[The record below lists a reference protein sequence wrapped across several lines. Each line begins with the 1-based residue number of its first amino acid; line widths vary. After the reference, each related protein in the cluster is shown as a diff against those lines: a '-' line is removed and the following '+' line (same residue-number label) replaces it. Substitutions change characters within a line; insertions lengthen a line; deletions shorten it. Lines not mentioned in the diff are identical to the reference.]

1 MRLAAWLCLFALL
14 SSAVLAKPAG
24 RSTKA
29 LSGVVTDADGKPL
42 PGISVWAVSE
52 TWSIEEGQK
61 PDRLTG
67 ADGRFSIP
75 RSRLTPKSQIAVC
88 AAGFETKVV
97 DRPGGKPLKIALQ
110 PGPGARIAGRVVD
123 QTGKPVAK
131 FRLMAVMAGTRTG
144 CALRGPMLCP
154 PPDTYAM
161 SQSDAQGR
169 FVLETLQP
177 GWYRVSGSERGY
189 RSYFSDPIRIAP
201 GQRFDQFVVTVQE
214 GAVVTGSV
222 LSSDGKPVAGA
233 RISDKSGYFGVETT
247 SDAQGHF
254 RLGGLAAGM
263 KDLFVDHPTLGAAQS
278 RLDLPDGETRLD
290 LRLTPDGEIRGRV
303 LAPDGSPV
311 AGALVSTDER
321 SEMKVQTGADG
332 TFVLR
337 AHAGPVILDVQSD
350 RGVQTKVPAVVAA
363 DHPLS
368 LEIRQA
374 PGADISGR
382 ISGLK
387 ETWGGVGAQVWAH
400 RQDGTAA
407 ARAQPD
413 SEGIYHLLHLEPGA
427 WIVEIDDSGERG
439 LPGEQDHRIIF
450 NGRTRRGVL
459 VQAEEGKEAHV
470 DFDFPPLVLVRGHVV
485 GAANPA
491 KRPGDL
497 EWVGWRRAD
506 GTEGASYLDEDGSTF
521 TLILE
526 PGSYDIAS
534 LRQGAA
540 PILLHL
546 DVKGA
551 QAEPIELHLQPETVL
566 TGQILGLAPGQIAEA
581 VHAEGTNG
589 FPHVYGKA
597 DQDGGYHITGLA
609 PGTWTITAEVEED
622 SITAKGVGH
631 RKITQL
637 VTVPPGAAT
646 LSQDLTFSTGSAEL
660 TSEDL
665 AARPRSPC
673 G

>member
-14 SSAVLAKPAG
+14 PSAVLAKPAG
-24 RSTKA
+24 RSAKA

-52 TWSIEEGQK
+52 SVSIQEGQR

-75 RSRLTPKSQIAVC
+75 RSLLTPKSQIAVC
-88 AAGFETKVV
+88 AAGFETKMV
-97 DRPGGKPLKIALQ
+97 DRSGGKPLKIALR
-110 PGPGARIAGRVVD
+110 PGSGARIAGRVVD

-161 SQSDAQGR
+161 SQSDAQGQ
-169 FVLETLQP
+169 FILETLQP

-189 RSYFSDPIRIAP
+189 RSYYSDSIRIAP

-214 GAVVTGSV
+214 GAVVVGSV

-233 RISDKSGYFGVETT
+233 RISDKKGFFGVETT

-254 RLGGLAAGM
+254 RLGGLAAGT

-278 RLDLPDGETRLD
+278 RLDLQDGETRLD
-290 LRLTPDGEIRGRV
+290 LRLTPDGEIHGRV

-321 SEMKVQTGADG
+321 GEKKTQTGADG
-332 TFVLR
+332 AFVLR
-337 AHAGPVILDVQSD
+337 AHAGPVIVDVQSD
-350 RGVQTKVPAVVAA
+350 RGVRAKVPAVVAA

-374 PGADISGR
+374 PGGDIFGR

-387 ETWGGVGAQVWAH
+387 EPRGVQIWAY
-400 RQDGTAA
+400 RQDNTAS
-407 ARAQPD
+407 ARAEFE
-413 SEGIYHLLHLEPGA
+413 SEGIYHLPHLEPGE
-427 WIVEIDDSGERG
+427 WTVEIDDSGERG
-439 LPGEQDHRIIF
+439 LPEDRSVTF
-450 NGRTRRGVL
+450 YGRKRRGVL
-459 VQAEEGKEAHV
+459 VRAEEGKEAHV
-470 DFDFPPLVLVRGHVV
+470 DFDFPPLVLVRGQVV
-485 GAANPA
+485 GAADPA
-491 KRPGDL
+491 KQPGDL
-497 EWVGWRRAD
+497 EWVGWRRED
-506 GTEGASYLDEDGSTF
+506 GTEGASYLNADGSTF
-521 TLILE
+521 TLVLE

-534 LRQGAA
+534 LRHGAA
-540 PILLHL
+540 SILLHL
-546 DVKGA
+546 DVKGP

-566 TGQILGLAPGQIAEA
+566 TGHILGLAPGQIAEA

-589 FPHVYGKA
+589 FPHLYGKA
-597 DQDGGYHITGLA
+597 EQDGGYRITGLA
-609 PGTWTITAEVEED
+609 PGTWTITAEVEDD
-622 SITAKGVGH
+622 STTAKGVGR

-646 LSQDLTFSTGSAEL
+646 LSQDLNFSTGSAEL